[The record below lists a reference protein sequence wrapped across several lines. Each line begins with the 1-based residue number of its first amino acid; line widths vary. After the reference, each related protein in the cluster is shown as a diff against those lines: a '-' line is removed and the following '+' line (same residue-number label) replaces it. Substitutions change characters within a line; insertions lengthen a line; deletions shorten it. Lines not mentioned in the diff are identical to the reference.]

1 MAHITVA
8 AAFNEGILHRF
19 KKQSSKIKF
28 MNKLIKRFHHTA
40 ALRHIGALMLLAV
53 GCLNTYAGDNKVEIK
68 DFTVNPGGETTVEVN
83 LENEDPVSSL
93 QFDLYMSEGLEYVA
107 GSIEKV
113 TSRITRS
120 SHSMMGVT
128 RTDFYRLGFLSQ
140 AADKANSAV
149 KGNSGAVM
157 TIKVK
162 AAPTFKGGSI
172 VIKNVVGSNATV
184 DEPVKLEMPDQ
195 TVKVSVKVA
204 ETALDATEIEVKAE
218 ETALLGVT
226 LKNDVEVVG
235 YQATVTLPEGLSL
248 EQYEG
253 EDVMYNDDRLSINVV
268 ANVKKQGES
277 NSYIIMLSSLTNDVF
292 EGNEGEIFALNLLA
306 GKDFQGG
313 EVKFTDIKIA
323 TKNGMSYDLEDELTA
338 TITVKPEFEDVT
350 GDGIWNIDDVYD
362 VLKVMAG
369 TLENENADVNKDGNV
384 NVDDLYTVL
393 EKMNESANN

>member
-1 MAHITVA
+1 
-8 AAFNEGILHRF
+8 
-19 KKQSSKIKF
+19 
-28 MNKLIKRFHHTA
+28 
-40 ALRHIGALMLLAV
+40 
-53 GCLNTYAGDNKVEIK
+53 
-68 DFTVNPGGETTVEVN
+68 
-83 LENEDPVSSL
+83 
-93 QFDLYMSEGLEYVA
+93 
-107 GSIEKV
+107 
-113 TSRITRS
+113 
-120 SHSMMGVT
+120 
-128 RTDFYRLGFLSQ
+128 
-140 AADKANSAV
+140 
-149 KGNSGAVM
+149 
-157 TIKVK
+157 
-162 AAPTFKGGSI
+162 
-172 VIKNVVGSNATV
+172 
-184 DEPVKLEMPDQ
+184 MPDQ

-235 YQATVTLPEGLSL
+235 YQATITLPEGLSL
-248 EQYEG
+248 EKYEG

-292 EGNEGEIFALNLLA
+292 EGNEGLIFALNLLA

-369 TLENENADVNKDGNV
+369 TLEEEGEQWYFEKGTSCVRSHTVSEQKLNKGDGKQFLVVVYSTAIAPLKSGESLIKFKVKADESLAEKAEIQFKEVMFNGGQYFEFTGEVKNSKSTGIKDINAADRNEGVSYNIAGQRISKDAKGLHIVNGKKYINR
-384 NVDDLYTVL
+384 
-393 EKMNESANN
+393 

>member
-1 MAHITVA
+1 
-8 AAFNEGILHRF
+8 
-19 KKQSSKIKF
+19 
-28 MNKLIKRFHHTA
+28 MNKLIKGFHHTA
-40 ALRHIGALMLLAV
+40 TLRHIGALMLLAV

-68 DFTVNPGGETTVEVN
+68 DFTVAPNGVATVEVN

-120 SHSMMGVT
+120 SHSMMGAT
-128 RTDFYRLGFLSQ
+128 RTETVKENVDGKEVEKEVTFYRLGFLSQ
-140 AADKANSAV
+140 SADKAKSAV
-149 KGNSGAVM
+149 LGNSGAVM
-157 TIKVK
+157 TIQVK

-235 YQATVTLPEGLSL
+235 YQATITLPEGLSL
-248 EQYEG
+248 EKYEG
-253 EDVMYNDDRLSINVV
+253 EDVKYNDARLSLNVV

-292 EGNEGEIFALNLLA
+292 EGNEGLIFALNLLA

>member
-1 MAHITVA
+1 
-8 AAFNEGILHRF
+8 
-19 KKQSSKIKF
+19 

-40 ALRHIGALMLLAV
+40 ALRHIGALMLLTV

-68 DFTVNPGGETTVEVN
+68 DFTVNPGGETTIEVN

-120 SHSMMGVT
+120 SHSMMGVK
-128 RTDFYRLGFLSQ
+128 RTETVKEKEVTFYRLGFLSQ

-172 VIKNVVGSNATV
+172 VIKNVVGSNATA

-204 ETALDATEIEVKAE
+204 EVALDPTAIEIKAE

-268 ANVKKQGES
+268 ANVKKQGET
-277 NSYIIMLSSLTNDVF
+277 NTYIVLLSSLTNDVF

-323 TKNGMSYDLEDELTA
+323 TKNGISYDLEDELTA

-369 TLENENADVNKDGNV
+369 TLENENADVNNDGNV

-393 EKMNESANN
+393 GKMNESANN

>member
-1 MAHITVA
+1 
-8 AAFNEGILHRF
+8 
-19 KKQSSKIKF
+19 

-68 DFTVNPGGETTVEVN
+68 DFTVNPGGETTIEVN

-107 GSIEKV
+107 ESIEKV

-120 SHSMMGVT
+120 SHSMMGVK

-172 VIKNVVGSNATV
+172 VIKNVVGSNATA

-204 ETALDATEIEVKAE
+204 ETALDATEIEMKAE

-268 ANVKKQGES
+268 ANVKKQGET
-277 NSYIIMLSSLTNDVF
+277 NSYIVMLSSLTNDVF
-292 EGNEGEIFALNLLA
+292 EGNEGMIFALNLLA
-306 GKDFQGG
+306 GKDFQSG

-323 TKNGMSYDLEDELTA
+323 TKNGISYDLEDELTA

-369 TLENENADVNKDGNV
+369 TLENENADVNNDGNV

-393 EKMNESANN
+393 GKMNESANN

>member
-1 MAHITVA
+1 
-8 AAFNEGILHRF
+8 
-19 KKQSSKIKF
+19 

-68 DFTVNPGGETTVEVN
+68 DFTVNPGGETTIEVN

-107 GSIEKV
+107 ESIEKV

-120 SHSMMGVT
+120 SHSVMGVK

-172 VIKNVVGSNATV
+172 VIKNVVGSNATA

-204 ETALDATEIEVKAE
+204 ETALDATEIEMKAE

-268 ANVKKQGES
+268 ANVKKQGET
-277 NSYIIMLSSLTNDVF
+277 NSYIVMLSSLTNDVF
-292 EGNEGEIFALNLLA
+292 EGNEGMIFALNLLA
-306 GKDFQGG
+306 GKDFQSG

-369 TLENENADVNKDGNV
+369 TLENENADVNNDGNV

-393 EKMNESANN
+393 GKMNESANN